1 MNATSDPSARTAQEI
16 EPDQNPDIQQP
27 EHPCGCVTNV
37 YCGKQEQPRK
47 DDAFGHSCH
56 QVFETCTFDIYMS
69 RLRVLN
75 NNDGYA
81 ELQVYPTVNGHVAAW
96 PGPTTWAVVHE
107 KHGWRITNQYV
118 TSITIKA
125 GGLGYAH
132 ISGGAIEVER
142 SGAGNWEEGD
152 SQNVQVMRL
161 QCGQD
166 PAPMYVDI
174 DCHKVKELL
183 AGNTTAKVQLEFRAY
198 NHMQTNLQT
207 HAS

>member
-1 MNATSDPSARTAQEI
+1 MNNTAASVTTTADVAQE
-16 EPDQNPDIQQP
+16 ENPNTPHP
-27 EHPCGCVTNV
+27 EQKCGCVTNV
-37 YCGKQEQPRK
+37 YCEKQEHAGK
-47 DDAFGHSCH
+47 GELFGHACH

-69 RLRVLN
+69 RLRVLD

-118 TSITIKA
+118 TSITIKSGGA
-125 GGLGYAH
+125 GFAH
-132 ISGGAIEVER
+132 IGGGAIEVDR
-142 SGAGNWEEGD
+142 MLGGNWEEGD
-152 SQNVQVMRL
+152 GQNIQVMRL

-166 PAPMYVDI
+166 VAPVYVDI
-174 DCHKVKELL
+174 DCHRVKEAI
-183 AGNTTAKVQLEFRAY
+183 AGQTTAKIQLEFRAY
-198 NHMQTNLQT
+198 SHMQTNIQT